1 VVEILGITLTYETIF
16 WLTVFAID
24 ELLPLLPIKANSF
37 TQLFAS
43 TVRALKPMRKED
55 EIIAG
60 LVAEVQKVREEIKAL
75 KEGSNEDTKALD
87 DLLNEVRGR

>member
-1 VVEILGITLTYETIF
+1 VVEIIGITLTYETIF
-16 WLTVFAID
+16 WLTVFAVD

-43 TVRALKPMRKED
+43 IVRALKPMRKED